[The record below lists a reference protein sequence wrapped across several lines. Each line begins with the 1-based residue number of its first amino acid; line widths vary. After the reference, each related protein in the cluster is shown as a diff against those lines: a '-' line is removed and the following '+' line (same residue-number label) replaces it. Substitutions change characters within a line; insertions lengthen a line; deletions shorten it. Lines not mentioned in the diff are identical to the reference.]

1 MEADTATGGKRFLPP
16 PGGAR
21 QGGVYG
27 ADKALL
33 REVLFEGDMRRS
45 GGGEAGLRNRRIW
58 KRTFTYFW
66 RVDVL
71 FYSREQRAKRLLA
84 AGLLA
89 SEVGR

>member
-58 KRTFTYFW
+58 KRTFTCFW
-66 RVDVL
+66 RVDVFFIPASNEPSGSL
-71 FYSREQRAKRLLA
+71 QR
-84 AGLLA
+84 GC
-89 SEVGR
+89 

>member
-58 KRTFTYFW
+58 KW

-84 AGLLA
+84 AGLLT